1 MSRIACLL
9 FSQLAHVDI
18 RRVRLHGVR
27 LPLGRL
33 VQHGRA
39 LPLDRADADRH
50 ACHHGALRAST
61 SSLQNVAC
69 RVPNA
74 MMVWEERRSMR
85 PTPSSQQCFVSQ
97 LACLLCSALVSCAAS
112 PLPHSPLAPLARA
125 RLDRAIA
132 CSCKAAGYWMRCHE
146 ALQCAHR
153 WTQALNLAL
162 RRRYKKPRNWW
173 ERWRQWAVAT
183 NRMAYWRTR

>member
-1 MSRIACLL
+1 MAKKLANDSVSRIACLL

-97 LACLLCSALVSCAAS
+97 LACLLCSRELRCEPTS
-112 PLPHSPLAPLARA
+112 PQSFGSAGTGPAGSRNSVLLATGCGATKHYSART
-125 RLDRAIA
+125 
-132 CSCKAAGYWMRCHE
+132 AG
-146 ALQCAHR
+146 
-153 WTQALNLAL
+153 
-162 RRRYKKPRNWW
+162 RRR
-173 ERWRQWAVAT
+173 
-183 NRMAYWRTR
+183 